1 MSNYAAL
8 KIVVDWDAEKVKK
21 GYDDLKRMFNSGG
34 GNTGAGAASSAFKE
48 LKKNVS
54 ESKDTLQS
62 YLVSNSIASKEGQ
75 RLAAVYNDLVAKQ
88 RQVQATT
95 KGTQD
100 AYARLSQITNEATRH
115 AQNLGV
121 QFGTNSDR
129 FTVAAARAKAL
140 TEKLKEIDT
149 ATGRNFRNVGN
160 YAGAT
165 AMLGTNMSRIVGEM
179 PNFTMSMRTGF
190 MAISNNIQPL
200 AESIQLLK
208 QRNAELIAQGKPA
221 QSVFKTIAGA
231 LFSWQ
236 TAMMVGVT
244 LLTAYGPE
252 LVEWAKGLTAAGA
265 AAKRAEES
273 QKALNKAF
281 DDANKQAGSEIGR
294 LVSLSAIID
303 SNTASQERKKRA
315 YDEVVKLYPE
325 YASML
330 NDEYSKTK
338 SIANIIK
345 TELIPAIIAS
355 ARARAMQTR
364 IDELVTKNLDKEK
377 VLRERA
383 LQYGKDVFHDKES
396 SKYTTSTAVIT
407 PGAGVAGTMITLG
420 TNRAAGTLR
429 EMNTII
435 SDLAENNK
443 EIERLANEIAQN
455 ADKTIL
461 SEKKVGTTKETKT
474 KEAKENIDKLAEAI
488 KKYKD
493 ELAVLDKEN
502 EGGFIAS
509 LDYAEKKVSILS
521 AAFKNL
527 YVNLKQGF
535 STPAMVEIADA
546 LSAGRTNVAAIKK
559 EAEDEKARK
568 EQEKKDKEFYEKA
581 LQNYATFEMQKNNLV
596 EKYAKLRKVLHDN
609 NNHELDAVLT
619 EAESAENAKLVN
631 ANSAKIASMTKF
643 ANDAVYLTKKAVEQQ
658 IEILQNIL
666 KGENLNPEVIDTIK
680 GKIDNL
686 KNTLKE
692 PTETFITSQLD
703 SDIEAIQE
711 SLKKMAESGDVASD
725 EFKRLNNELRAL
737 KKEKAEK
744 SLTEIAKALKV
755 LSDLAPAIQDLGS
768 AIEQSGSTA
777 IRQIGGV
784 FTGLAGGVTSLVKAL
799 DTIEQKGVTSL
810 EAISSV
816 ASFVISSVANIVSSA
831 QAQKKALDEA
841 YIQNLAYQNAYNN
854 ALLDEIRLREGIRD
868 SVFFTDYSGK
878 IKAGLAAEIA
888 AVKEYNDALAKLS
901 DSEVITG
908 TKKVRNWGK
917 VLAATGA
924 GAAAG
929 ATTGAVAGLG
939 IASIPGAVVGGVIGG
954 VVGLVSGM
962 LQKREVVNTYGDL
975 LKNYPKLIDEE
986 GKLNKAMAESLL
998 TSGKVVG
1005 ASKENL
1011 SYLVSMNEQFEK
1023 AKDQIES
1030 VISDLA
1036 GQLGSD
1042 LMNSLFEDW
1051 SKGGEN
1057 VGNAF
1062 ADGVKK
1068 SIANTAKN
1076 LLYQSIFG
1084 DDLTALQDKIR
1095 KGFKDTGDPSAM
1107 ITALIDFYK
1116 EAQSKGKTYQDALS
1130 EFEKQLKAQGI
1141 DDVFGILGETTRSA
1155 VNKGLAAMSQDT
1167 ANELN
1172 GRFTA
1177 IQEHTFYIM
1186 NDIKGVNTT
1195 LNLMYNENVRI
1206 GNLSVDH
1213 LGKIRENTDRLESI
1227 QADMRAVKDGIS
1239 DINLKGITLK

>member
-75 RLAAVYNDLVAKQ
+75 RLAAVYNDLAAKQ

-129 FTVAAARAKAL
+129 FTVAAARANAL

-165 AMLGTNMSRIVGEM
+165 AILGTNMSRIVGEM

-345 TELIPAIIAS
+345 TELVPAIIAS

-364 IDELVTKNLDKEK
+364 IEELAAKNIDIQSKIPKEAAEYAKEVAKRRQAEGAYKYMGHFGLVGVGFYPAVSPYLGNDKAKLKTINSLISEQ
-377 VLRERA
+377 VENM
-383 LQYGKDVFHDKES
+383 KE
-396 SKYTTSTAVIT
+396 
-407 PGAGVAGTMITLG
+407 M
-420 TNRAAGTLR
+420 
-429 EMNTII
+429 
-435 SDLAENNK
+435 D
-443 EIERLANEIAQN
+443 RLAGDIAAN
-455 ADKTIL
+455 ANKTVL
-461 SEKKVGTTKETKT
+461 TEGVKSVGEKSAKATKEHV
-474 KEAKENIDKLAEAI
+474 DKLAEAI

-581 LQNYATFEMQKNNLV
+581 LQDYATFEMQKNNLV

-692 PTETFITSQLD
+692 PTETFVTSQLD

-725 EFKRLNNELRAL
+725 EVKRLNNELRAL

-831 QAQKKALDEA
+831 QAQKKALEEA

-929 ATTGAVAGLG
+929 ATTGAVAGMG

-975 LKNYPKLIDEE
+975 LENYPKLIDEE

-1023 AKDQIES
+1023 AKEQIES

-1042 LMNSLFEDW
+1042 LMNSLFDDW

-1062 ADGVKK
+1062 ANGVKK

-1076 LLYQSIFG
+1076 LLYQTIFG

-1107 ITALIDFYK
+1107 ITSLIDFYK

>member
-34 GNTGAGAASSAFKE
+34 GNTGAEAASSAFKE

-75 RLAAVYNDLVAKQ
+75 RLAAVYNDLAAKQ

-129 FTVAAARAKAL
+129 FTVAAARANAL

-364 IDELVTKNLDKEK
+364 IEELAAKNIDIQSKIPKEAAEYAKEVAKRRQAEGAYKYMGHYESVGVGFYPAASPDYGNDKAK
-377 VLRERA
+377 L
-383 LQYGKDVFHDKES
+383 K
-396 SKYTTSTAVIT
+396 
-407 PGAGVAGTMITLG
+407 
-420 TNRAAGTLR
+420 
-429 EMNTII
+429 TINSLI
-435 SDLAENNK
+435 SEQVENMK
-443 EIERLANEIAQN
+443 EIDRLAGDIAAN
-455 ADKTIL
+455 ANKTVL
-461 SEKKVGTTKETKT
+461 TEGVKSVGEKSAKATKEHV
-474 KEAKENIDKLAEAI
+474 DKLAEAI

-581 LQNYATFEMQKNNLV
+581 LQDYATFEMQKNNLV

-692 PTETFITSQLD
+692 PTETFVTSQLD

-810 EAISSV
+810 EAISSD

-831 QAQKKALDEA
+831 QAQKKALEEA

-1023 AKDQIES
+1023 AKEQIES

-1076 LLYQSIFG
+1076 LLYQSLFG